1 MRSKNRCW
9 KSYIPSISVTT
20 NYDDIVG
27 VANLKSIL
35 PLSTVLILTYNDR
48 ATIYDGAQQPT
59 LL

>member
-35 PLSTVLILTYNDR
+35 PLSTVLILKYNDR
-48 ATIYDGAQQPT
+48 ATIYDGA
-59 LL
+59 